1 MDVGSQLRRAREAR
15 GLSIES
21 LAATTRIQSHVLD
34 GIERNDLSV
43 IPPRPYARGFVA
55 AYARE
60 VGLQPDDTVRDYF
73 AQFAP
78 DPDVSDELPDSPRPA
93 ASSGRLP
100 AIALAALAV
109 YAAAAIVMTWRSET
123 VAPPITDAVGTTGAI
138 AAASPEM
145 APVAARS
152 MEPARAAAAMPA
164 ASPARD
170 EIVAVVEAERA
181 AWIAASADGQRVLY
195 RIMPPG
201 TTETL
206 RARREITIRVGD
218 AGAVRLSVNGGP
230 AASVGQDGQ
239 VRNVTLTPAA
249 LR

>member
-1 MDVGSQLRRAREAR
+1 VDVGAELRRAREAR

-21 LAATTRIQSHVLD
+21 LAATTRIQPRVLD

-60 VGLQPDDTVRDYF
+60 VGLKPDDTARDYF

-78 DPDVSDELPDSPRPA
+78 DRGVPDEIPDQTRPA
-93 ASSGRLP
+93 ASPDRMP

-109 YAAAAIVMTWRSET
+109 FAAAAIVMMWRSET
-123 VAPPITDAVGTTGAI
+123 AAPPITDAVGTTGAI
-138 AAASPEM
+138 TAASPEM

-152 MEPARAAAAMPA
+152 MEPARAAAALPA
-164 ASPARD
+164 TSPARD
-170 EIVAVVEAERA
+170 EIVAVIEAERA

-230 AASVGQDGQ
+230 AAPVGQNGQ
-239 VRNVTLTPAA
+239 VRNLTLTQAA

>member
-1 MDVGSQLRRAREAR
+1 MQWRQSGRRCYLDGCELITRRSPA
-15 GLSIES
+15 ES
-21 LAATTRIQSHVLD
+21 LRTCAART
-34 GIERNDLSV
+34 DLARAAWYESTGV
-43 IPPRPYARGFVA
+43 HTPPCR
-55 AYARE
+55 
-60 VGLQPDDTVRDYF
+60 
-73 AQFAP
+73 
-78 DPDVSDELPDSPRPA
+78 RPA

-123 VAPPITDAVGTTGAI
+123 VAPPIIDAVGTTGAI

-145 APVAARS
+145 PPVAARS
-152 MEPARAAAAMPA
+152 MEPARAAAGMPA
-164 ASPARD
+164 TAPARD
-170 EIVAVVEAERA
+170 EIVAVIEAERA

-230 AASVGQDGQ
+230 AAPVGQDGQ
-239 VRNVTLTPAA
+239 VRNVRLTPAA
-249 LR
+249 FR